1 MKVSVWDTYV
11 QRKDGKTMHF
21 DILVPSNFKNETQ
34 IISFGN
40 SYLSAKTFETKSLT
54 ADICNFCHIETAPE
68 SVVDDISKK
77 GYSIIELKNC
87 N

>member
-21 DILVPSNFKNETQ
+21 DVLVPSNFNNEKQ
-34 IISFGN
+34 IIDFGN
-40 SYLSAKTFETKSLT
+40 SYLSNKAYETQEIITEK
-54 ADICNFCHIETAPE
+54 CNFCHIETAPK
-68 SVVDDISKK
+68 SVVDDISKN
-77 GYSIIELKNC
+77 GYSIIEMENC